1 MNDNKHSPSILGQQI
16 RDLRLARGWTLAELA
31 RRAGTSAP
39 TLHKYENGWDRFELN
54 TLRRIGTALAARLE
68 VRLIPAASHPAS
80 ARRPS
85 TKTMVK
91 TLKPLFWDRRLR
103 ETDLTIYAG
112 WVLERTLTSGDHAQ
126 VRAARAFYGDE
137 AVGRAI
143 ERRGVDPRTR
153 QYWRLILGGE
163 ENASQSSPA

>member
-1 MNDNKHSPSILGQQI
+1 MNDNKQPPSTLGQQI

-39 TLHKYENGWDRFELN
+39 TLLRYENGWDRFELD

-68 VRLIPAASHPAS
+68 IRLIPAASQS
-80 ARRPS
+80 ATVRRPA
-85 TKTMVK
+85 TKALVK
-91 TLKPLFWDRRLR
+91 TLAPLFWDRPLR
-103 ETDLTIYAG
+103 EADLTTYAG
-112 WVLERTLTSGDHAQ
+112 WVLERVLTFGDHAQ

-137 AVGRAI
+137 AVGRAV
-143 ERRGVDPRTR
+143 ERRGVDSRTR
-153 QYWRLILGGE
+153 RYWRLILEGK